1 MSQHQF
7 NIQDKHI
14 HSCLKNGIT
23 VIVDLINIIQ
33 NGLFT
38 PYTKNKTDVGECIRR
53 DYITFEGYSCGGL
66 YYSCFINKNFFD
78 PFGYS
83 PLYHSVIRIV
93 YDADNT
99 ELIIYGESSENYG
112 ILFDYSYDYRE
123 CRRYHSILT
132 KFSKVQELIRIA

>member
-1 MSQHQF
+1 MSQHPNF
-7 NIQDKHI
+7 QDKHI
-14 HSCLKNGIT
+14 HSCLKTGIT

-38 PYTKNKTDVGECIRR
+38 PYIKNKTIQK

-66 YYSCFINKNFFD
+66 YYSCFINKNYFD
-78 PFGYS
+78 TFGYS
-83 PLYHSVIRIV
+83 PFYHSVIRIV

-99 ELIIYGESSENYG
+99 ELIIYGESTENYG

>member
-7 NIQDKHI
+7 NIHGKLNGNT
-14 HSCLKNGIT
+14 LKNGIT

-38 PYTKNKTDVGECIRR
+38 PYTKNKTIQR

-99 ELIIYGESSENYG
+99 ELIIYGESTENYG

-123 CRRYHSILT
+123 CRRYRSILT